1 MFGSQRSGANA
12 YAKVGV
18 ETGVLAASPH
28 KLIAM
33 LFEGA
38 LVALS
43 TALVHMKTGNIAGK
57 GQAVSKA
64 IRIIDEGLRASL
76 DQAAGGGIA
85 VSLDALYEYMS
96 NRLLMGNLKND
107 PAMLEEVQ
115 RLLIELKQAWDGIDP
130 AAAAIGQMANAALGQ
145 MAAPS
150 ATTSAAV
157 NGYGAAVLRTTSTI
171 KA

>member
-33 LFEGA
+33 LFDGA

-43 TALVHMKTGNIAGK
+43 TGLVHMKTGNIAGK
-57 GQAVSKA
+57 GQAISKA

-76 DQAAGGGIA
+76 DQSAGGGIA

-115 RLLIELKQAWDGIDP
+115 RLLTELKQAWDGIDP
-130 AAAAIGQMANAALGQ
+130 AAAAIGQNA
-145 MAAPS
+145 P
-150 ATTSAAV
+150 ATAAAV
-157 NGYGAAVLRTTSTI
+157 ASASASAMNGYGAAAPRQPSMI

>member
-33 LFEGA
+33 LFDGA
-38 LVALS
+38 LVALA
-43 TALVHMKTGNIAGK
+43 TGLVHMKTGNIAGK
-57 GQAVSKA
+57 GQA
-64 IRIIDEGLRASL
+64 IDEGLRASL
-76 DQAAGGGIA
+76 DQSAGGGIA

-115 RLLIELKQAWDGIDP
+115 RLLTELKQAWDGIDP
-130 AAAAIGQMANAALGQ
+130 AAAAIGQNAP
-145 MAAPS
+145 MAAAPAGVMAAAPAPS
-150 ATTSAAV
+150 SM
-157 NGYGAAVLRTTSTI
+157 GYGAAAPRQSSMI

>member
-33 LFEGA
+33 LFDGA

-43 TALVHMKTGNIAGK
+43 TALVNMKPGGSIAAK
-57 GQAVSKA
+57 GQSISKA

-76 DQAAGGGIA
+76 DREAGGGIA

-96 NRLLMGNLKND
+96 NRLLVGNLQND
-107 PAMLEEVQ
+107 PAMIQEVQ
-115 RLLIELKQAWDGIDP
+115 RLLTELKQAWDGIDP
-130 AAAAIGQMANAALGQ
+130 ATAAVGQMTQGVQGAQGGLSGVGA
-145 MAAPS
+145 
-150 ATTSAAV
+150 
-157 NGYGAAVLRTTSTI
+157 YGGSIPRPTGMI

>member
-33 LFEGA
+33 LFDGA

-43 TALVHMKTGNIAGK
+43 TGLVHMKTGNIAGK
-57 GQAVSKA
+57 GQAISKA

-76 DQAAGGGIA
+76 DQSAGGGIA

-115 RLLIELKQAWDGIDP
+115 RLLTELKQAWDGIDP
-130 AAAAIGQMANAALGQ
+130 AAAAIGQNAP
-145 MAAPS
+145 AAAAAAVAS
-150 ATTSAAV
+150 ASAAAM
-157 NGYGAAVLRTTSTI
+157 NGYGAAAPRQPSMI

>member
-43 TALVHMKTGNIAGK
+43 TGLVHMKSGNIAGK
-57 GQAVSKA
+57 GQAISKT

-76 DQAAGGGIA
+76 DQSAGGGIA

-107 PAMLEEVQ
+107 PTMLEEVQ
-115 RLLIELKQAWDGIDP
+115 RLLTELKQAWDGIDP
-130 AAAAIGQMANAALGQ
+130 AAAAIGQNAPTT
-145 MAAPS
+145 AA
-150 ATTSAAV
+150 AAV
-157 NGYGAAVLRTTSTI
+157 ASASASAMGYGAAAPRPSNLI